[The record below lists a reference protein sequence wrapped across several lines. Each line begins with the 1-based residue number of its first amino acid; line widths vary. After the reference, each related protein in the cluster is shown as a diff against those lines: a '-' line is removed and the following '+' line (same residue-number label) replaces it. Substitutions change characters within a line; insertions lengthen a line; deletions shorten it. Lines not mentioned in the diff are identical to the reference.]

1 MFIFSFWPG
10 EILIPD
16 QPDCDRE
23 FEDTSADGLIPM
35 FLFLLLF
42 SLISHYIYSLLAL
55 LSFLRNYSYVCYYY
69 IVPLCLFLA
78 LRVYCCNVI
87 AVVALS
93 IHPSITTLST
103 FMYISTIQKEG
114 ERETVTHSCVW
125 MGLRTLSMKL
135 GRTTHMLWNESPG
148 NSLHCLMKSPHLMAN
163 NRGFSE
169 LHQEI

>member
-1 MFIFSFWPG
+1 MFSFWPG

-16 QPDCDRE
+16 CDRE
-23 FEDTSADGLIPM
+23 FKDTSADGLIPM

-42 SLISHYIYSLLAL
+42 SLIIYSLFSRFSVITVMCVITILYHYVSSWLYEYTAAMSSPSL
-55 LSFLRNYSYVCYYY
+55 LY
-69 IVPLCLFLA
+69 
-78 LRVYCCNVI
+78 
-87 AVVALS
+87 LS
-93 IHPSITTLST
+93 IHYNTE
-103 FMYISTIQKEG
+103 YIYVHIHDTERG
-114 ERETVTHSCVW
+114 RERETVTHSCVW

>member
-1 MFIFSFWPG
+1 MFIFCFWPG

-23 FEDTSADGLIPM
+23 FNDTSADGLIPM

-93 IHPSITTLST
+93 IHPSITPLST
-103 FMYISTIQKEG
+103 FMYIISTIQKEG

-125 MGLRTLSMKL
+125 MELCTYFI
-135 GRTTHMLWNESPG
+135 NEIGSDD
-148 NSLHCLMKSPHLMAN
+148 SYVM
-163 NRGFSE
+163 E
-169 LHQEI
+169 